1 MSVSE
6 ASEGFE
12 RASFDREIERLSLLE
27 DPVRRALYRHVVRQG
42 RYVSRDD
49 AAAALGI
56 ARGLAAFH
64 LDKLAEVDL
73 LEFIYRR
80 PDGRGGPG
88 AGRPAKL
95 YRRSAREVS
104 VSLPHRDYRLLA
116 ELLAGALDE
125 DVPPDV
131 ERRLADEARRTGTT
145 LAAEARQLTGRRP
158 SRRRLVEVGLE
169 VLRRHGFDPHSGD
182 GEVTLRNCPF
192 RAVASSHRGVVC
204 PMNRALME
212 GFVEGLNVRG
222 VTVTCEQGGDRCCVT
237 LHFAV

>member
-1 MSVSE
+1 MSVGE
-6 ASEGFE
+6 ASEAFE
-12 RASFDREIERLSLLE
+12 RASFDREIERLALLE
-27 DPVRRALYRHVVRQG
+27 DPVRRALYRHVVRRG
-42 RYVSRDD
+42 NYVSRDE

-64 LDKLAEVDL
+64 LDKLADEDL

-104 VSLPHRDYRLLA
+104 VSLPHRDYQLLA
-116 ELLAGALDE
+116 ELLARALDA

-131 ERRLADEARRTGTT
+131 TRRLADQGRRAGTA
-145 LAAEARQLTGRRP
+145 LAGEARQLTGRRP

-169 VLRRHGFDPHSGD
+169 VLRRRGFDPHPSD
-182 GEVTLRNCPF
+182 AQVSLRSCPF

-222 VTVTCEQGGDRCCVT
+222 VTVTSEEGGDGCCVT
-237 LHFAV
+237 LRFAS